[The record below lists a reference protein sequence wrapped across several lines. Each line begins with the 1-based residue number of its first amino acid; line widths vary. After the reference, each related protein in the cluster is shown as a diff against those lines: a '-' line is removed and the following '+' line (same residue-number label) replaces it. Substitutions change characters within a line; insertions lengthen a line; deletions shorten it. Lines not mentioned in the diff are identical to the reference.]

1 MRNEGTWRD
10 EGGARREKYWRSKV
24 QQGRERK
31 EREGKKLEK
40 IEQRVEMTGRR
51 GKKEGAE
58 GRAKEERRNRK
69 VPGIKENRG
78 TIEEERRKETT

>member
-1 MRNEGTWRD
+1 MR
-10 EGGARREKYWRSKV
+10 
-24 QQGRERK
+24 
-31 EREGKKLEK
+31 
-40 IEQRVEMTGRR
+40 GRR

-69 VPGIKENRG
+69 VPGRKENRG